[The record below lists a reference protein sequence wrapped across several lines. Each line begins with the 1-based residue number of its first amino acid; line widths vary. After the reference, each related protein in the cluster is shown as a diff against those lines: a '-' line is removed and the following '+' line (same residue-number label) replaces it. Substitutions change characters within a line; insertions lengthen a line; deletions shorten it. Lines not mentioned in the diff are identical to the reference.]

1 MNLLFVVVLAAF
13 LSACTKTPPLKL
25 NLSDPSNAAVRVKP
39 VTYNA
44 VGAGYE
50 SNRPVGPKDWMKIN
64 QLVAPGGK

>member
-1 MNLLFVVVLAAF
+1 MNLLFVVVLATF
-13 LSACTKTPPLKL
+13 LSACAKTPSLKL
-25 NLSDPSNAAVRVKP
+25 NLSDPSNTTVRVKP

-64 QLVAPGGK
+64 QSVAPRSN